1 MGAIAYES
9 PPKIQPF
16 IFPTNVV
23 IGQKASVSCT
33 AISGDPPLDF
43 RWLKN
48 GKEISSGGSITIR
61 NVVDVSVLVID
72 SVDAT
77 FTANY
82 TCQLRTSGGLDSY
95 TASLNVKEPSK
106 WLNSIQD
113 QDLKAGDNK
122 TIECKADG
130 IPPPKVVWTTK
141 SDPEEMTMNFLTN
154 QLQVAGSSKLL
165 LHNAKPEDSGYY
177 SCTSDN
183 GVESSI
189 SRTILINILAFLFVM
204 LIYCVTSET
213 SLRILPFSF
222 PLESSIIG
230 KRVLTMCAPT
240 ASEKV
245 EFKWLRNGKEISKGL
260 NVDIRTFS
268 DFSNLVIDPLT
279 EDDSGNYTCVATS
292 KGRTASFTTSLK
304 VLVPPEWKSIPLD
317 VDALSGNP
325 VLLECLGYGT
335 PKPSTNWYRTQN
347 ENLDFLP
354 LTESTDLTIFPNG
367 SLLLNPID
375 KEDEGLYK
383 CNVSNGIG
391 NGIAKTVVVRV
402 IVLKALRKIKY
413 FCAFRKCYLWEKMSL
428 TMVGYMISSFLII
441 EVATFFLPIVV
452 NGESPLQITPFSFP
466 AKSVIGKRVIATCAP
481 SAGEKLDFK
490 WLRNGQELSKSVNLD
505 IRSYSDLS
513 NLVIDPLTEEDTGN
527 YTCIISANGMT
538 ASYTTTLQVLVPP
551 VWKEMPHDI
560 DARSGDSL
568 LRPCIGTGMPNP
580 STTWYRTQSENNEF
594 VPFLYTSDV
603 TVSLNGSLVINSVR
617 KEDEGLYKCNVSN
630 GIGPQLL
637 KTIVVRVIVHLSA

>member
-1 MGAIAYES
+1 MKFILFVYMSSYLMGAIAYES
-9 PPKIQPF
+9 APKIQPF
-16 IFPTNVV
+16 TFPTTVV
-23 IGQKASVSCT
+23 IGQKASVACT

-95 TASLNVKEPSK
+95 TAPLDVKEPSK
-106 WLNSIQD
+106 WLNNIQD
-113 QDLKAGDNK
+113 QDLKSGDNK
-122 TIECKADG
+122 TVECKADG
-130 IPPPKVVWTTK
+130 IPPPKITWTK
-141 SDPEEMTMNFLTN
+141 KIDPEEGTTNFLNN
-154 QLQVAGSSKLL
+154 QLQVSGSSKLL

-177 SCTSDN
+177 SCTADN
-183 GVESSI
+183 SVGSAI
-189 SRTILINILAFLFVM
+189 SKVIYINILGESTLN
-204 LIYCVTSET
+204 IQ
-213 SLRILPFSF
+213 PFNF
-222 PLESSIIG
+222 PPGSSIIG
-230 KRVLTMCAPT
+230 KRVLAMCAPS
-240 ASEKV
+240 ASEKM
-245 EFKWLRNGKEISKGL
+245 EFKWLRNGKELSKSS
-260 NVDIRTFS
+260 NMDIRTFS

-279 EDDSGNYTCVATS
+279 EEDSGNYTCVVTAR
-292 KGRTASFTTSLK
+292 GRTASYTTTLQ
-304 VLVPPEWKSIPLD
+304 VLVPPQWKSMPRD

-325 VLLECLGYGT
+325 VLLECLGSGT
-335 PKPSTNWYRTQN
+335 PKPSTNWFRAQN

-354 LTESTDLTIFPNG
+354 LVESNEIKILTNG

-391 NGIAKTVVVRV
+391 TRLVKTAVVRV
-402 IVLKALRKIKY
+402 IV
-413 FCAFRKCYLWEKMSL
+413 
-428 TMVGYMISSFLII
+428 V
-441 EVATFFLPIVV
+441 EVATLFLPVV
-452 NGESPLQITPFSFP
+452 INGESSLQITPFSFN
-466 AKSVIGKRVIATCAP
+466 AKPVIGKRVIATCAP
-481 SAGEKLDFK
+481 SAGGKLDFK
-490 WLRNGQELSKSVNLD
+490 WLRNGQELLKSLNID

-527 YTCIISANGMT
+527 YTCVISAKGMT

-551 VWKEMPHDI
+551 VWKQMPRDI

-568 LRPCIGTGMPNP
+568 MLPCVGSGMPRP
-580 STTWYRTQSENNEF
+580 SSSWYRTQSENSEF
-594 VPFLYTSDV
+594 VPFLNSDDV
-603 TVSLNGSLVINSVR
+603 KLSLNGSLVFNAVR

-637 KTIVVRVIVHLSA
+637 KTIVVRVIGEFKNLFCKKKI